1 MDRWQAILNLND
13 TNGSVFGF
21 TTSSVEL
28 DPIASDSHDVESR
41 QRTRA
46 HRIIDSAAFN
56 PRQRA
61 STPPRTPSA
70 YPFQFQA
77 FNNW

>member
-1 MDRWQAILNLND
+1 MIRMEAFLDLQL
-13 TNGSVFGF
+13 
-21 TTSSVEL
+21 SSVEL

-41 QRTRA
+41 QRTCA

-77 FNNW
+77 FNN